1 MPDLAGMS
9 SPTDLPRDSVTSDTE
24 ETRRHAMEDR
34 LKNRDAERLQSL
46 EAKRVARA
54 ETSAEHESV
63 QFFTREFHSDVEAI
77 LGDLAAASENR
88 VDKTDL
94 PTHLENVN
102 EAIQKLTKYLADS
115 KIFLPTYDLR
125 KSQEKIDELNDNLA
139 RTKSRLLPKKK
150 FGFKNKKAVVKDDSS
165 SSPSSSGENGSKAPT
180 QEKSSSNPEMTL
192 KPEVADEGEHVIADR
207 KSELLAVTEDV
218 DNRVIGLFRLEDS
231 DILLRGSPS
240 AIHVRNLRRCK
251 VFAGPVSGSIFI
263 DKCEDCVFVL
273 SCQQLRIHSTKE
285 TSFYI
290 HVTSKAIVED
300 CSRVSFAP
308 YNLDYVGLDN
318 DYVTSGL
325 DRSRNN
331 WSQVDDFNFLATESA
346 SPNWRLLTE
355 EERTTSWVKNVEKIM
370 NSRRGG
376 GEEL

>member
-1 MPDLAGMS
+1 M
-9 SPTDLPRDSVTSDTE
+9 
-24 ETRRHAMEDR
+24 
-34 LKNRDAERLQSL
+34 KNRDAERLQSL

-290 HVTSKAIVED
+290 HVTSKAIVE
-300 CSRVSFAP
+300 
-308 YNLDYVGLDN
+308 
-318 DYVTSGL
+318 
-325 DRSRNN
+325 
-331 WSQVDDFNFLATESA
+331 
-346 SPNWRLLTE
+346 
-355 EERTTSWVKNVEKIM
+355 
-370 NSRRGG
+370 
-376 GEEL
+376 GEMHCYL

>member
-1 MPDLAGMS
+1 MPDLAGMP
-9 SPTDLPRDSVTSDTE
+9 SPSDLPGDSVTSENE

>member
-1 MPDLAGMS
+1 M
-9 SPTDLPRDSVTSDTE
+9 
-24 ETRRHAMEDR
+24 
-34 LKNRDAERLQSL
+34 KNRDAERLQSL